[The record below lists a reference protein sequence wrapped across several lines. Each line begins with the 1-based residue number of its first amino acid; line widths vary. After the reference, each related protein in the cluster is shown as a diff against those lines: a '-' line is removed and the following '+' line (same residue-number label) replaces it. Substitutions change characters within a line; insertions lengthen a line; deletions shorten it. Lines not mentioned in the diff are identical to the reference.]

1 MTLCDVNIY
10 IYSFREDVLNHA
22 FYSSWLNELLNS
34 NTTFAYTELVLSSFL
49 RIVTHPKIFK
59 KTTPIKIALEFT
71 QVIRSHPMGLSIMP
85 GARHWEIFKQL
96 SKETNA
102 TGNNIP
108 DIYIAALA
116 IESEVQF
123 ITADKGFKKIKGL
136 DCLILKP

>member
-49 RIVTHPKIFK
+49 RIVTHTNIFK

-71 QVIRSHPMGLSIMP
+71 QLILSHPMGLSIMP

-96 SKETNA
+96 SKDTNA
-102 TGNNIP
+102 AGNNIP
-108 DIYIAALA
+108 DIYLAALA
-116 IESEVQF
+116 IESEIQF

>member
-22 FYSSWLNELLNS
+22 FYSSWLNELSNS
-34 NTTFAYTELVLSSFL
+34 NTTFTYTELVLSSFL

-108 DIYIAALA
+108 DIYLAALA

>member
-85 GARHWEIFKQL
+85 GARHWDDFQTTFQRNKCHR
-96 SKETNA
+96 K
-102 TGNNIP
+102 
-108 DIYIAALA
+108 
-116 IESEVQF
+116 
-123 ITADKGFKKIKGL
+123 
-136 DCLILKP
+136 